1 MIGIDRAG
9 RFLWLWVLLGFCVL
23 LVLPINLRLIMKTN
37 ILTLLIL
44 LGSLTGCAQRKELR
58 KARKQARYE
67 RKAEYFRVKAGLPE
81 CTDTVAIDTVI
92 VPKSVHDTTFKA
104 VHDTTHYET
113 DRVVIKHF
121 YNHTDS
127 TVFIQAECK
136 EAKVIHT
143 IETIK
148 ETKTVEIYP
157 AWITSTV
164 VVFKYWWV
172 LLVAFALASGVIIT
186 LRLTKKIGL

>member
-1 MIGIDRAG
+1 MRTN
-9 RFLWLWVLLGFCVL
+9 LL
-23 LVLPINLRLIMKTN
+23 I
-37 ILTLLIL
+37 LLIL

-58 KARKQARYE
+58 KARKQARHE

-92 VPKSVHDTTFKA
+92 VPKSVYDTTFKA

>member
-1 MIGIDRAG
+1 MRTN
-9 RFLWLWVLLGFCVL
+9 LL
-23 LVLPINLRLIMKTN
+23 I
-37 ILTLLIL
+37 LLIL

-81 CTDTVAIDTVI
+81 CTDTVAIDTVV
-92 VPKSVHDTTFKA
+92 VPKEVTVTKFKLS
-104 VHDTTHYET
+104 HDTTHHET
-113 DRVVIKHF
+113 ERVVIKHF
-121 YNHTDS
+121 YDHTSDS
-127 TVFIQAECK
+127 VFIQAECK

-143 IETIK
+143 VETIK
-148 ETKTVEIYP
+148 ETKTVEVYP
-157 AWITSTV
+157 AWITSAV
-164 VVFKYWWV
+164 GVLKYWWV